1 MDCIVGAEEQCYNRK
16 GGQGYVLPVDKYK
29 KYNHEIDKIE

>member
-1 MDCIVGAEEQCYNRK
+1 MLYIIEKVGRAN
-16 GGQGYVLPVDKYK
+16 VLPVDKYK

>member
-16 GGQGYVLPVDKYK
+16 GGQGGTTFEVKMS
-29 KYNHEIDKIE
+29 IERLTIKSQV